1 MYLHYNSD
9 GSIKA
14 VINLRGKKIKMT
26 FETEERLFHWGV
38 KQSKNDINITW
49 Q

>member
-14 VINLRGKKIKMT
+14 VINLKGKKIKMT
-26 FETEERLFHWGV
+26 FDSVEDYNSFLAVIF
-38 KQSKNDINITW
+38 
-49 Q
+49 